1 MGLFDKKNSSS
12 AINTKIEN
20 LLREALPDVNFV
32 DEGPGSWGARN
43 ESVLVRIIV
52 NTEDFPEK
60 PYVDVIAF
68 VLLNVKD
75 DINIYKYLLTEKSY
89 IFNKWEIE
97 PGEENGTINIF
108 LTSRVLIDDIDA
120 SELNFAIMSTAII
133 ADGIDEEIQKK
144 FGGKRCLEYFGWD
157 E

>member
-1 MGLFDKKNSSS
+1 MGLFDKKNSSN

-43 ESVLVRIIV
+43 ESVLVRIVV